1 MNAVPLM
8 ATASSK
14 AIAFS
19 LIMRM
24 DYFPV
29 LLWLSRPGAAKRRG
43 IAVRA
48 CALYGMALVIIK
60 LVSARKY
67 FITESGNCNHL
78 RQRQRGS
85 TGAAGDAATSFKGE
99 ERWPRLARCVP
110 GQ

>member
-1 MNAVPLM
+1 VLNAVPLM

-43 IAVRA
+43 IAARA
-48 CALYGMALVIIK
+48 CALYGMVLVIIK
-60 LVSARKY
+60 PVGARKY

-78 RQRQRGS
+78 RQRGS
-85 TGAAGDAATSFKGE
+85 AGAAGDAATSFRGE